1 MMMLGGS
8 QDDMEAQKRQT
19 QSLEED
25 KENDEPANVDAA
37 KILLIVLSF
46 QRVWRGE
53 LLDNQISNTALITL
67 KAVSSSLT
75 GSLLWT
81 LYSSVGRDSNNISSL
96 ELDNRVG
103 RRGLT

>member
-1 MMMLGGS
+1 MVEELGIRS
-8 QDDMEAQKRQT
+8 AVT

-75 GSLLWT
+75 GSLL
-81 LYSSVGRDSNNISSL
+81 
-96 ELDNRVG
+96 
-103 RRGLT
+103 